1 MARYTQIMTQPLL
14 FCVALLAC
22 LLALFNQSEPPQQT
36 SQPTTRPTAAPPAQF
51 DRYHL
56 VMLVRGDNP
65 PVLNNIE
72 SQQLQAEHLGH
83 LKKMADEGHMLV
95 AGPFAQQFD
104 DRLRGMCLYNPSLSR
119 EEVRELAEAD
129 PAVEAGRLKVEVMDW
144 YTAKG
149 ALAFPLA
156 AKADSASP

>member
-1 MARYTQIMTQPLL
+1 MTQPLL
-14 FCVALLAC
+14 LCVALFAC
-22 LLALFNQSEPPQQT
+22 LIALLAQSEPPQQ
-36 SQPTTRPTAAPPAQF
+36 PATRPTATPPAQF

-65 PVLNNIE
+65 PVLNAVE

-104 DRLRGMCLYNPSLSR
+104 DRLRGMCLYNPSLTPER
-119 EEVRELAEAD
+119 VRELAEAD
-129 PAVEAGRLKVEVMDW
+129 PAVIAGRLKVEVMDW

-156 AKADSASP
+156 NRTEQPAP